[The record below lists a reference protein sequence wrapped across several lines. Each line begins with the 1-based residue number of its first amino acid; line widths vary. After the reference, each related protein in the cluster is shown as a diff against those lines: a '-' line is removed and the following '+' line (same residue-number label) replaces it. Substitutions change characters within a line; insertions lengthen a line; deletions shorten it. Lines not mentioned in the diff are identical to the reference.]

1 MTRYTFINALRC
13 FIALRGA
20 VKQLRS
26 DQGSNFIGAQH
37 ELKNALNEVK
47 NEKIK
52 AFLAEQGC
60 DFLMNVPHASHMGGV
75 WERRIRTI
83 RSVLN
88 IILHQFAG
96 RLDSASL
103 RTFFYEAMAIV
114 NGRPPTVEN
123 LGDPC
128 GPGPLT
134 PNHLLTMKSNV
145 ILPPPGDF
153 VKEDVYARKRWR
165 QVQYLSNEFWAR
177 WRKEYLVNLQVRQ
190 KWNNSRRNLKV
201 EDVVRIKDAE
211 LARGQ
216 WTLGQV
222 VEVYPDKDQFV
233 RKVRLRV
240 GDPPLDK
247 LGRRV
252 AKVTYVE
259 RPIQK
264 LILLLESD

>member
-1 MTRYTFINALRC
+1 MNEIRSNGFWIVGC
-13 FIALRGA
+13 GQA
-20 VKQLRS
+20 VSSHIFQCVTCRRLRS
-26 DQGSNFIGAQH
+26 STSEQNMANLPEDRTEPSPPFTYCGVDCFGPFYTRDGRKEH
-37 ELKNALNEVK
+37 KRYGLLN
-47 NEKIK
+47 
-52 AFLAEQGC
+52 
-60 DFLMNVPHASHMGGV
+60 
-75 WERRIRTI
+75 T
-83 RSVLN
+83 
-88 IILHQFAG
+88 ILHQFAG

-114 NGRPPTVEN
+114 NGRPLTVEN

-128 GPGPLT
+128 GPEPLT
-134 PNHLLTMKSNV
+134 PNHLLTMKSKV
-145 ILPPPGDF
+145 ILPPPGNI

-165 QVQYLSNEFWAR
+165 QVQYLSSEFWAR
-177 WRKEYLVNLQVRQ
+177 WRKECLVNLQVRQ

-201 EDVVRIKDAE
+201 EDVVLIKDAE

-216 WTLGQV
+216 WRLGQV
-222 VEVYPDKDQFV
+222 VEVYPDKDQLV

-240 GDPPLDK
+240 GDPTLDK

-264 LILLLESD
+264 LVLLLESD